1 MSSNLYLFD
10 PKQAQAK
17 TAEKPL
23 IQVMREAEIARAEE
37 SARIFSSL
45 ARRVS
50 GLFSS
55 GKPAIVSN
63 SAAKPA
69 TNPVKAP
76 VEKERLAA

>member
-10 PKQAQAK
+10 PKQAQVR

-23 IQVMREAEIARAEE
+23 IQVMREAEIARAKE
-37 SARIFSSL
+37 SARIFKNL
-45 ARRVS
+45 ARRVA

-55 GKPAIVSN
+55 GKPAIVAN
-63 SAAKPA
+63 SAVKPA
-69 TNPVKAP
+69 ANHVKPP